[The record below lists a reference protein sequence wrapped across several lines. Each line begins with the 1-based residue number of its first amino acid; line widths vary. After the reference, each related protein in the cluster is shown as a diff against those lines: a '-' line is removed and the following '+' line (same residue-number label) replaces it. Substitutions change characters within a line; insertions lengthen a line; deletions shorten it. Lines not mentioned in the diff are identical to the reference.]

1 MADDARLDRVARAL
15 MTNDGWPDG
24 MHQMLGEAGVPR
36 WSTYQQR
43 AREWL
48 RMFDAAQRRPE
59 DG

>member
-1 MADDARLDRVARAL
+1 MADDAWLDRAAMAL
-15 MTNDGWPDG
+15 VTNDG
-24 MHQMLGEAGVPR
+24 
-36 WSTYQQR
+36 STYRQR